1 MKVKYKKLSFLSFFF
16 FYVLFCY
23 CPHKLLEKK
32 NGYSAPFFYLCSM
45 MEWYTNFCSFRKRFS
60 KQMIFVRIHFFHN
73 LLCQYEEKY
82 CSVGKYYIAREFEET
97 SIFRNSFRYFLILWI
112 NNWKMSIISILIY
125 DWYIYIFN
133 YLNIFNSTTNFNDN
147 FNDNLLVKYLSDLKK
162 NLK

>member
-1 MKVKYKKLSFLSFFF
+1 MDILLHFF
-16 FYVLFCY
+16 
-23 CPHKLLEKK
+23 
-32 NGYSAPFFYLCSM
+32 
-45 MEWYTNFCSFRKRFS
+45 
-60 KQMIFVRIHFFHN
+60 IFVPWWNGTQIFAVSENAFQNKWYLFVYIFFHN

-147 FNDNLLVKYLSDLKK
+147 FNDNLLVKYLSDLRK

>member
-1 MKVKYKKLSFLSFFF
+1 MILTLDKINSKNNILYIFPFLIERIEYCIQNCYFYFAMLQNESKIQKIIISFFFF

-112 NNWKMSIISILIY
+112 NN
-125 DWYIYIFN
+125 
-133 YLNIFNSTTNFNDN
+133 
-147 FNDNLLVKYLSDLKK
+147 
-162 NLK
+162 

>member
-1 MKVKYKKLSFLSFFF
+1 MTLDRINSKNNILYIFPFLIKRILYSKLLFLFCYVIRMKVKYKKLSFLSFFF

-23 CPHKLLEKK
+23 CPHKLLEK

-97 SIFRNSFRYFLILWI
+97 SIFRNSFKYFLILWV
-112 NNWKMSIISILIY
+112 NNWKML
-125 DWYIYIFN
+125 
-133 YLNIFNSTTNFNDN
+133 
-147 FNDNLLVKYLSDLKK
+147 
-162 NLK
+162 